1 MHYKGYI
8 GVAEFDEEAQVFFG
22 RVVNVR
28 DTITFQSDNA
38 KQIIHEFEASVD
50 DYLDFCKEKGRDP
63 EPPYTGKF
71 SLRLPPD
78 LDEQLAAT
86 AATEDKS
93 LNELILS
100 HVLEVEHTR

>member
-1 MHYKGYI
+1 MYYKGYI

-28 DTITFQSDNA
+28 DTITFQSDDA
-38 KQIIHEFEASVD
+38 KQIIHEFEVSAD

-63 EPPYTGKF
+63 EPPYREKI
-71 SLRLPPD
+71 SWRLPPD
-78 LDEQLAAT
+78 LDKQLAAT
-86 AATEDKS
+86 AVTENKS
-93 LNELILS
+93 LSELILS